1 MRKNLKILSLLLLLI
16 SFLLPPA
23 ATQASNAKI
32 EINRHP
38 LAFTAEH
45 TLFISENNERYK
57 IPWEWEPLTPAY
69 EYSFLTPGFYDPS
82 RPLEIKIYYP
92 QKSDRL
98 KQIFSFDFLSSVWR
112 PVPTKDNLTE
122 QYVSMTTDAT
132 SAWLIVLAQPEV
144 MISGNASWYKYKEGL
159 FAASPDFPKG
169 TLLRVHNIN
178 NGKFVDVT
186 INDYGPDRKIHPDRV
201 IDLDRVAFK
210 KIAPLGAGIAK
221 VRLEVL
227 KEVPGAAAK
236 AAVQLTE
243 KPVIT
248 ASSAFV
254 MMENDGRVLLNQAEE
269 KVVPIAS
276 LTKLI
281 AARVFL
287 DTNPD
292 LKKVVTYQ
300 EQDELYNYEHC
311 KPWESSR
318 LRVSKGE
325 TMAVENLLYS
335 SLVGSANN
343 AIESLV
349 RVSGLSRTEFIARM
363 NKAAKDWGAQDT
375 KFVEPSGLAPAN
387 VSSPRD
393 YAIMVREIFKTPLI
407 RKISTTQTYTFSTL
421 NTKKRHTI
429 TNTNRLLKNTAYE
442 ILGSKTGYLHE
453 AGHCLM
459 TKVKTAQG
467 NMIVINLNSRSRADN
482 FADNEKLIR
491 YGLRVL
497 GAN

>member
-1 MRKNLKILSLLLLLI
+1 MKKNITILALAFLLLVSPL
-16 SFLLPPA
+16 A
-23 ATQASNAKI
+23 APVANAKI

-38 LAFTAEH
+38 LAFTAEP
-45 TLFISENNERYK
+45 TLFVSENSERYK

-82 RPLEIKIYYP
+82 RPLEVKIYYP

-112 PVPTKDNLTE
+112 PVPTKDNPAE

-144 MISGNASWYKYKEGL
+144 MTVGNASWYKYKEGL

-169 TLLRVHNIN
+169 TVLRVHNVN

-186 INDYGPDRKIHPDRV
+186 VNDYGPDRKIHPDRV
-201 IDLDRVAFK
+201 IDLDRVAFE
-210 KIAPLGAGIAK
+210 KIAPLGAGITK

-227 KEVPGAAAK
+227 KEIPTAAAK
-236 AAVQLTE
+236 AATQLSE

-248 ASSAFV
+248 ASSAII
-254 MMENDGRVLLNQAEE
+254 MMEHDGRVLLNQAES
-269 KVVPIAS
+269 KAVPIAS
-276 LTKLI
+276 LTKLV
-281 AARVFL
+281 AVRVFL

-292 LKKVVTYQ
+292 LKKIVTYKK
-300 EQDELYNYEHC
+300 QDELYNYEHC
-311 KPWESSR
+311 EPWESSR
-318 LRVSKGE
+318 LRVSDGE
-325 TMAVENLLYS
+325 TMTVENLLYS
-335 SLVGSANN
+335 TLVGSANN

-349 RVSGLSRTEFIARM
+349 RASSLSRAEFITRM
-363 NKAAKDWGAQDT
+363 NKVAKDWGAKET
-375 KFVEPSGLAPAN
+375 KFVEPSGLAVDN

-393 YAIMVREIFKTPLI
+393 YAIMTKEIFKTPLI
-407 RKISTTQTYTFSTL
+407 QKISTTQTYTFSTL
-421 NTKKRHTI
+421 NTKKSHTLN
-429 TNTNRLLKNTAYE
+429 NTNQLLKNTAYE

-453 AGHCLM
+453 AGYCLM
-459 TKVKTAQG
+459 TRVKTPQG
-467 NMIVINLNSRSRADN
+467 NMVVINLNSRTRAEN

-497 GAN
+497 GTN